1 MIEIAEW
8 EITCSKKDAL
18 DLVDVL
24 NWGGECNEDSVF
36 AVNSYG
42 VNDMDVMVDYGEGNI
57 ETFRL
62 HDTHIDYIIRYI
74 EEKCQITEG

>member
-8 EITCSKKDAL
+8 EIACSKEDAM

-24 NWGGECNEDSVF
+24 NYGGECNRDSVF

-42 VNDMDVMVDYGEGNI
+42 VNDMDVMVDYGEGNV
-57 ETFRL
+57 ETYKL

-74 EEKCQITEG
+74 EERCQD

>member
-8 EITCSKKDAL
+8 GITCSKDEAL

-24 NWGGECNEDSVF
+24 NYGGECIKGSVF

-42 VNDMDVMVDYGEGNI
+42 VNDMDVMVTYSEGDI

-62 HDTHIDYIIRYI
+62 HDEQIDYIIRYI
-74 EEKCQITEG
+74 EEKCQATEG